1 MRNIELRKKYKE
13 EENAKVE
20 IAEINDR
27 SFINYE
33 YVFWL
38 ENMLVENLSLSAVI
52 PTLKNKEALTFNKY
66 LKANYTKTNDKYICK
81 ESGGW
86 FNLNELQIIHEVYSV
101 NF

>member
-38 ENMLVENLSLSAVI
+38 ENMLVENLSLSDVSQQRELLPDFLYKDDYGI
-52 PTLKNKEALTFNKY
+52 KIGYHGDTEVSEEWNDY
-66 LKANYTKTNDKYICK
+66 LKKLGN
-81 ESGGW
+81 SG
-86 FNLNELQIIHEVYSV
+86 
-101 NF
+101 